1 MSGMFNI
8 TSPYERITAWTD
20 VLMGAL
26 AGYIAV
32 QLAQV
37 VGFKFAIW
45 AWAFSLLTVSSLLG
59 AVAHGYYMTP
69 KTNNRLWMPINL
81 SLGLA
86 LGLFVVGALFD
97 LSGERAARTALP
109 IMLAVGV
116 GFFFFT
122 LWKPGTFMT
131 FIAYEA
137 VAMLF
142 ALGVYVYLFFA
153 SALVGAGWMLLGVLV
168 TIIAAVVQAT
178 GKAGKGIFWYFDNN
192 GVFHVIQMAGM
203 VLLWMGLVK

>member
-1 MSGMFNI
+1 MFNI

-37 VGFKFAIW
+37 TGFKFAIW
-45 AWAFSLLTVSSLLG
+45 MWAFALLIVSSFLG
-59 AVAHGYYMTP
+59 AVAHGYYMSP
-69 KTNNRLWMPINL
+69 KANNRLWMPINL

-97 LSGERAARTALP
+97 LSGESVARTALP
-109 IMLAVGV
+109 LMLAAGV
-116 GFFFFT
+116 GFFLFT

-142 ALGVYVYLFFA
+142 ALGVYAYLFFT
-153 SALVGAGWMLLGVLV
+153 SALEGAGWMLLGVLV

-192 GVFHVIQMAGM
+192 GIFHVIQLVGM
-203 VLLWMGLVK
+203 VLLFVGLKP

>member
-1 MSGMFNI
+1 MFNI
-8 TSPYERITAWTD
+8 ISPYERITAWTD

-26 AGYIAV
+26 AGFIAY
-32 QLAQV
+32 QLAQET
-37 VGFKFAIW
+37 GFKPAIW
-45 AWAFSLLTVSSLLG
+45 TGAFALLAFSSILG
-59 AVAHGYYMTP
+59 AIAHGYEMSR
-69 KTNNRLWMPINL
+69 KTNDRLWMPINL

-86 LGLFVVGALFD
+86 LGLFVVGALYD
-97 LSGERAARTALP
+97 LNGEGVARLALP

-116 GFFFFT
+116 GFFLFT

-137 VAMLF
+137 LAMVF
-142 ALGVYVYLFFA
+142 ALGVYAYLFFT
-153 SALVGAGWMLLGVLV
+153 SALAGAGWMLAGVLV

-192 GVFHVIQMAGM
+192 GVFHLIQMVGM
-203 VLLWMGLVK
+203 VLLFIGLKP